1 MSLLTLL
8 SENDYLTA
16 QTLAVKSGASSRT
29 VQTRIGQLRAELEG
43 HGATVESRQR
53 HGYRLRVEDRNAYET
68 WYNENRHSLA
78 SAVPNTVEDR
88 FRFLLACFLDGE
100 EYFKLDDLSEELYV
114 SSKTLSAELRQVEFV
129 LGQYN
134 ITLKRKP
141 HYGVR
146 AHGSEFDRRRC
157 YMDYL
162 VQSQNS
168 LFADQR
174 DQAEMLPRI
183 GEVLLDMMIRQRIK
197 FTEAAFQ
204 NIVIYLYVA
213 FLRSGAGH
221 LAAAKPGEL
230 AQVQAMPEYQAAL
243 MLADRLCQAGIETCA
258 GTGRDDVH
266 CHLHRRTA
274 QLGRGLPSPVQS
286 SGPGKR
292 QPADHHLAGLR
303 AAGLQ
308 P

>member
-1 MSLLTLL
+1 MLDSNLMSLLTLL

-53 HGYRLRVEDRNAYET
+53 HGYRLRVEDRTRRDMVQRKPALFRLRRPQYSRT
-68 WYNENRHSLA
+68 Y
-78 SAVPNTVEDR
+78 R

-197 FTEAAFQ
+197 
-204 NIVIYLYVA
+204 
-213 FLRSGAGH
+213 LRRQ
-221 LAAAKPGEL
+221 LL
-230 AQVQAMPEYQAAL
+230 
-243 MLADRLCQAGIETCA
+243 
-258 GTGRDDVH
+258 
-266 CHLHRRTA
+266 RT
-274 QLGRGLPSPVQS
+274 S
-286 SGPGKR
+286 SSICM
-292 QPADHHLAGLR
+292 
-303 AAGLQ
+303 
-308 P
+308 